1 MKTCKILSMEQSKNC
16 PEMRYYKILYRG
28 REYYVT
34 TDLFDAPVYE
44 VGATYNCETYKD
56 KHGGLHVAVYGKKN

>member
-1 MKTCKILSMEQSKNC
+1 
-16 PEMRYYKILYRG
+16 MRYYKILYRG